1 MKNYRL
7 RLWLPQNERLS
18 RAKRAAARMRCREDM
33 AKSRTAESAS
43 PPSYAVDLQYYRIVC
58 YLVRSPA
65 LVFIS
70 AIGEIASAYV
80 IIAVSNRVK
89 RMRNGNLN

>member
-1 MKNYRL
+1 MQWTSN
-7 RLWLPQNERLS
+7 
-18 RAKRAAARMRCREDM
+18 C
-33 AKSRTAESAS
+33 
-43 PPSYAVDLQYYRIVC
+43 YRIVY

-70 AIGEIASAYV
+70 AVGEIASAYV
-80 IIAVSNRVK
+80 TIAVSNRVK

>member
-1 MKNYRL
+1 M
-7 RLWLPQNERLS
+7 
-18 RAKRAAARMRCREDM
+18 
-33 AKSRTAESAS
+33 
-43 PPSYAVDLQYYRIVC
+43 
-58 YLVRSPA
+58 RSPA

-70 AIGEIASAYV
+70 AVGEIAPAYV